1 MIKNDSNTTETN
13 VKPKYKYLTKVR
25 INSTIKKHNLE
36 VAYTKGQGYFYFL
49 DLITGEQVGESV
61 MVAKMHQLTIQQWRD
76 AAAAARGSVADGY
89 AEAEAAHKSATQE
102 VAEKIRK
109 DAAAVRE
116 LIESLDDT
124 EEEVD
129 PELQPF

>member
-1 MIKNDSNTTETN
+1 MA
-13 VKPKYKYLTKVR
+13 YKYLNTAR

-49 DLITGEQVGESV
+49 DLTTKDQVGESV
-61 MVAKMHQLTIQQWRD
+61 MVAKMHHLTIQQWRD

-89 AEAEAAHKSATQE
+89 AEAEAEHKSATQQ
-102 VAEKIRK
+102 VAAKMRE
-109 DAAAVRE
+109 DAAKVRE
-116 LIESLDDT
+116 LVESLDDPVE